1 MALTKAQ
8 RSAAAMKA
16 ARTRKRNAAKT
27 TKPVVR
33 RKRRVTK
40 KKIFLNDLISPT
52 QAESTFKQLVG
63 IGVGY
68 YAGETITPF
77 VDGGGEKPKQAV
89 AFKLIG
95 GFLISSVGKM
105 PNVGAGM
112 MSSGFKTL
120 FTDGGLGDNGAKRA
134 NYLNDMPEVMATEI
148 YLNDSD
154 YLNDDGYLNESM
166 DNYTAAYQSNNY

>member
-16 ARTRKRNAAKT
+16 ARTRKRNAAK
-27 TKPVVR
+27 KPVVR
-33 RKRRVTK
+33 RKRRVMK
-40 KKIFLNDLISPT
+40 KKGMLSDIISQT
-52 QAESTFKQLVG
+52 QAENSFKQLVG

-68 YAGETITPF
+68 YAGEKITPF

-95 GFLISSVGKM
+95 GFLISSIGKM

-134 NYLNDMPEVMATEI
+134 NYLNDMPEVMATDV

-154 YLNDDGYLNESM
+154 YLNDNGYLNESM